1 MDKEQDK
8 WWGRIVVALLVAIV
22 GLAFYCLHTGKN
34 IDAVSVV
41 VAALILKLGTL
52 LDFRYGSSAG
62 SKEKTEM
69 LNAKNN

>member
-1 MDKEQDK
+1 M
-8 WWGRIVVALLVAIV
+8 
-22 GLAFYCLHTGKN
+22 GLAFYCLYTGKN

-69 LNAKNN
+69 LNAKND